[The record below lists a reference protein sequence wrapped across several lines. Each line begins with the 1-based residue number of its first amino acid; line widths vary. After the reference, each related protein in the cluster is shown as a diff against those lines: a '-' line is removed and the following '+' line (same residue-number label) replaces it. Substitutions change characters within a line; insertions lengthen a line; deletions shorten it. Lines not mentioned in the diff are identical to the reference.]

1 VNIMMKQSDSNI
13 VDLENSEAQKG
24 KVDAERI
31 ELWCVDYIARTL
43 NIPASEVDPTA
54 EFYRFG
60 LDSALATAMILDLE
74 EWLGIDIPPS
84 VVFEQVNIR
93 NLAADLTGRLNA
105 G

>member
-1 VNIMMKQSDSNI
+1 VNIMIKESGSG
-13 VDLENSEAQKG
+13 VVELENSQAQKT

-93 NLAADLTGRLNA
+93 NLAVDLTGRLDA

>member
-1 VNIMMKQSDSNI
+1 MNI
-13 VDLENSEAQKG
+13 VIKESSGVVELQNSEGQKG

-43 NIPASEVDPTA
+43 NIPAIEVDPTA

-93 NLAADLTGRLNA
+93 NLAVDLTGRLNV

>member
-1 VNIMMKQSDSNI
+1 MIKESGSGV
-13 VDLENSEAQKG
+13 VELENSDGQKA
-24 KVDAERI
+24 KVDAEGI
-31 ELWCVDYIARTL
+31 EVWCVDYIARTL

-93 NLAADLTGRLNA
+93 NLATDLTGRLNA